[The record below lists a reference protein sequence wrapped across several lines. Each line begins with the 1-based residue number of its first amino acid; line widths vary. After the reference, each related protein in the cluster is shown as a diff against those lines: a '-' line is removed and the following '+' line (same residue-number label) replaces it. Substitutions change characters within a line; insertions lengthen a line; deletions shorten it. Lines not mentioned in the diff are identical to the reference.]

1 MHPNHYKKNFTN
13 FFIQYKKRKMI
24 IKSLS
29 TKERKANLNA
39 NDLIFRKKF
48 NLTSGTLLSAEYS
61 LTEYN
66 SAESLT
72 NKYKLFG
79 TKSK

>member
-1 MHPNHYKKNFTN
+1 ML
-13 FFIQYKKRKMI
+13 
-24 IKSLS
+24 SLS
-29 TKERKANLNA
+29 TKERKAKFYTD
-39 NDLIFRKKF
+39 DLIFRNKF
-48 NLTSGTLLSAEYS
+48 SLPSGTLLSVERSFTEYS
-61 LTEYN
+61 

>member
-1 MHPNHYKKNFTN
+1 
-13 FFIQYKKRKMI
+13 MI

-48 NLTSGTLLSAEYS
+48 NLPSGTLLSAEYS
-61 LTEYN
+61 
-66 SAESLT
+66 SLNT
-72 NKYKLFG
+72 TLLDH
-79 TKSK
+79 